1 MEGSPSKP
9 IELKIDVIRP
19 VSILFAGASRQS
31 FSPEIVQA
39 GAMKGLIKYYFIVW
53 YCIFTALI
61 RHLKKEKKYSLGR
74 LAGRCY

>member
-39 GAMKGLIKYYFIVW
+39 GGNEGVNKVLFYCMVLYF
-53 YCIFTALI
+53 YCFN
-61 RHLKKEKKYSLGR
+61 
-74 LAGRCY
+74 